1 MSSYVHANVTKTIEK
16 MVMYDL
22 FGARGG
28 GGGGH
33 NLGHNNVKIVCRC
46 SQFSAHLNQPV
57 PTL

>member
-1 MSSYVHANVTKTIEK
+1 MYMQTLLKQLK
-16 MVMYDL
+16 MMVMYDL
-22 FGARGG
+22 FGE